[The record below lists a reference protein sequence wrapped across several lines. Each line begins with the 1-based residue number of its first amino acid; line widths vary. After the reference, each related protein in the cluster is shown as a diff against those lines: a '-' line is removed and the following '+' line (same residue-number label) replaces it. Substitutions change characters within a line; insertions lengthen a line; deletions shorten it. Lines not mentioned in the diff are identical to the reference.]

1 VTEPYPEP
9 ILRFLGGEP
18 TAEQWRAISSPLE
31 PCVVVAG
38 AGSGKTSV
46 MAARVVY
53 LAMVATGRLEADH
66 PGVMPGNVLC
76 LTFTNKAT
84 ENLILKIRRA
94 LRTLELEEG
103 EEPEISNYHAFA
115 AQVLERHGM
124 LIGLEPGQRV
134 LSQAQRTQIAARVL
148 DRMTFE
154 QQHTRWQ
161 PTIVGYITDL
171 DEQLQNHLV
180 EPEEVIEHVE
190 GKLEVLRKARAAD
203 PLTAAKERIEIARAV
218 RVFRD
223 IKAELGVIDFGDQIA
238 HAVRIASAHPEVGE
252 SYRGRFGAVL
262 LDEYQDTNHAQAVLM
277 RAVFGAGHPVTA
289 VGDPDQNIYAW
300 RGASL
305 WNLLR
310 FRAEFPRADG
320 SEAEQLP
327 LYTNFR
333 SGARILQAADRVID
347 ALPPNQRPD
356 PDKLLRPWERNGQGH
371 VEVAQYEHEV
381 AEADGV
387 AERALKLHAEGIAWK
402 DMAVLCRTHRLFE
415 ALQLAFGTDV
425 PAEFVNLAGLIHL
438 PEVVEV
444 LAYARAADDPRDGVA
459 LARILTGPR
468 YRVGL
473 RDLAA
478 VAGWSRRSGFA
489 FMDLVADLALDE
501 DEDLLED
508 HPFLLAEALEHLDE
522 IEELSGDG
530 RTRLAEFRD
539 ELDGLRVAA
548 RRPVGEFL
556 AEIIRRT
563 GLLAELD
570 AAPDQS
576 MASARRRNLAAFLEQ
591 VHGFQ
596 PVEGELTL
604 RAFLGYVDTIEDDR
618 EWNPVQPSDDDSVKV
633 MTVHAAKGL
642 EFEVVFVP
650 GLASGLF
657 PDARV
662 QQNPARKGSSLDV
675 ELRRDRELLPRFDD
689 NMKAFTDALREQEVA
704 EERRTCYVAL
714 TRAKQHLFV
723 SSANWYG
730 ENLMAK
736 GVGVFWIELK
746 KWADGGGGDV
756 WFAAGTQGGADVPEG
771 DPRTNPLAG
780 YRQRFVRPW
789 PGPARPGDADPLF
802 PQGWRRAALEASGSG
817 GTGELVGALAADEL
831 AQLTEASA
839 ARRTLATHLRA
850 QEATVD
856 EGPALPATVS
866 VGGLIDYGRCPKLHY
881 WTSVR
886 PLPRFA
892 GPSARIGT
900 EIHRWI
906 EMKSRG
912 QATLLEVDD
921 EPDLTVEELAG
932 TPGKKE
938 DLRQRYLRS
947 RFAEMVPLYA
957 ERPFLLPIEGITIRG
972 RIDAIYGLPEG
983 PWEVVDYKTGRP
995 PADDDP
1001 LARTQLDLYALACI
1015 EVWHK
1020 APEELKLT
1028 YLYLAT
1034 GEERSHAVDDVSA
1047 VRERIRRW
1055 LRGIG
1060 AGAFEPT
1067 PGPQCRWC
1075 DFRPFCDAGKAWLD
1089 TNDGD
1094 RPTT

>member
-1 VTEPYPEP
+1 MTERFPEP

-94 LRTLELEEG
+94 LRTLELDEG

-115 AQVLERHGM
+115 SQVLERNGM

-154 QQHTRWQ
+154 HQHTRWQ

-190 GKLEVLRKARAAD
+190 GKLDVLRKAKAAD

-252 SYRGRFGAVL
+252 SYRRRFGAVL

-277 RAVFGAGHPVTA
+277 RAIFGGGHPVTA

-310 FRAEFPRADG
+310 FRAEFPRAEG

-333 SGARILQAADRVID
+333 SGARILEAADRVID
-347 ALPPNQRPD
+347 ALPANQRPD
-356 PDKLLRPWERNGQGH
+356 PDKRLRPWDRNGQGH

-381 AEADGV
+381 AEAEGIAERAMKLHADGV
-387 AERALKLHAEGIAWK
+387 AWR
-402 DMAVLCRTHRLFE
+402 DMTVLCRTHRLFE
-415 ALQLAFGTDV
+415 ALQLAFGASEV

-489 FMDLVADLALDE
+489 FMDLLADLALDE

-522 IEELSGDG
+522 IEDLSEEG
-530 RTRLAEFRD
+530 RARLAEFRE
-539 ELDGLRVAA
+539 ELDELRVAA

-556 AEIIRRT
+556 AEVIRRT

-570 AAPDQS
+570 AATDQS
-576 MASARRRNLAAFLEQ
+576 IASARRRNLAAFLEQ

-618 EWNPVQPSDDDSVKV
+618 EWNPVQPSEDDSVKV

-650 GLASGLF
+650 GLAHGLF

-675 ELRRDRELLPRFDD
+675 ELRRDRDLLPRFDD

-746 KWADGGGGDV
+746 KWAGEGGGDLS
-756 WFAAGTQGGADVPEG
+756 FAAGTEG
-771 DPRTNPLAG
+771 MGDDGEPRTNPLAG

-789 PGPARPGDADPLF
+789 PGPARPDDADPLF

-817 GTGELVGALAADEL
+817 SLDAGALDAGELAELAEAAAGSPYAGRTPTRAGGHGGRGTGAA
-831 AQLTEASA
+831 
-839 ARRTLATHLRA
+839 H
-850 QEATVD
+850 
-856 EGPALPATVS
+856 
-866 VGGLIDYGRCPKLHY
+866 GGLGRRADRL
-881 WTSVR
+881 R
-886 PLPRFA
+886 PLPEAPLLDVGPPAAPVRRPERSDRHGDPPMDRDEVEGSGHAAGGRRRA
-892 GPSARIGT
+892 GPDRRGARRDTGQ
-900 EIHRWI
+900 EGGPAAAVPARAGSRRWCRCTR
-906 EMKSRG
+906 SVRSCS
-912 QATLLEVDD
+912 
-921 EPDLTVEELAG
+921 
-932 TPGKKE
+932 
-938 DLRQRYLRS
+938 RS
-947 RFAEMVPLYA
+947 RASRSRDGSTRSTACP
-957 ERPFLLPIEGITIRG
+957 RDPGRSSTTRRG
-972 RIDAIYGLPEG
+972 
-983 PWEVVDYKTGRP
+983 GR
-995 PADDDP
+995 
-1001 LARTQLDLYALACI
+1001 
-1015 EVWHK
+1015 
-1020 APEELKLT
+1020 
-1028 YLYLAT
+1028 
-1034 GEERSHAVDDVSA
+1034 
-1047 VRERIRRW
+1047 
-1055 LRGIG
+1055 
-1060 AGAFEPT
+1060 
-1067 PGPQCRWC
+1067 
-1075 DFRPFCDAGKAWLD
+1075 
-1089 TNDGD
+1089 
-1094 RPTT
+1094 RPTTTCSRARSSTCTPSRASRSGTRRRRS